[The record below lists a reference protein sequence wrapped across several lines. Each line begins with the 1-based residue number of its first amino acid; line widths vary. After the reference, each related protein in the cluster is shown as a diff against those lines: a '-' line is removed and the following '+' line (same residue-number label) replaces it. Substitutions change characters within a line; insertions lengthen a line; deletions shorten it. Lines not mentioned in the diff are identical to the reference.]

1 MLATKLDL
9 LLKWLDGRSQDKAPM
24 HITLQALDAHMTCD
38 VCGNTEHLGN
48 DRPEIHEDMVYMN
61 NNNNGFHPQEIKG
74 GTSCAPTTK
83 GITLVILYGKLSSE
97 EPSSRLPLTV
107 QPL

>member
-1 MLATKLDL
+1 MHTIKETDMLATKLDL

-24 HITLQALDAHMTCD
+24 HITLQALDTHMTCE

-48 DRPEIHEDMVYMN
+48 DRPEIHEDM
-61 NNNNGFHPQEIKG
+61 EIKG